1 MAADFMV
8 FEKRGGT
15 SAAIRNIGS
24 ILKNRTDVVFVM
36 KRRKR
41 ETLGI
46 IYASESR
53 GYVSSASFAV
63 FVHGRRGD

>member
-41 ETLGI
+41 DVGNHI
-46 IYASESR
+46 C
-53 GYVSSASFAV
+53 V
-63 FVHGRRGD
+63 